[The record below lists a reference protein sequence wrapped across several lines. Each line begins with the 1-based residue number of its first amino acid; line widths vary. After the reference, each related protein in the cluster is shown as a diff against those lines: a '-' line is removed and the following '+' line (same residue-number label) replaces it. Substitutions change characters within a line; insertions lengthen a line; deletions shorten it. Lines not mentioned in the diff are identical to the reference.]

1 MLPAPC
7 QPVSKCQGVLISS
20 GPGLRGLEARFQFAA
35 RDESQAEAWE
45 CCTLA
50 NFALQGPVASGKAL
64 VRLDCEEMLSR
75 KKTESSET
83 RGVWSGRKRTSG

>member
-20 GPGLRGLEARFQFAA
+20 GLGLRGLEARFQFAA

-50 NFALQGPVASGKAL
+50 THAAGTSGQWQGPGAPG
-64 VRLDCEEMLSR
+64 CEEMLS
-75 KKTESSET
+75 
-83 RGVWSGRKRTSG
+83 